1 MYSGAREAWIG
12 ENDWVNDTTGKTTN
26 KSKVHSIPQ
35 IFLIFLLLF
44 LGGCSGKTVVTYIP
58 PEKPEAACR
67 QSEPSEDINLAADA
81 LRQHFA
87 DWQGTRY
94 KLGGIS
100 HDGVDCSG
108 FTQLTYR
115 EVFGIDL
122 PRTVK
127 EQLKTGA
134 RIAGTDLQPGDLLF
148 FKVGRAQRHVGIY
161 LQKNLFMH
169 ASQSRGVVISTLNN
183 AYWRKRLWQAHR
195 VQAEADLQRLSAGNT
210 QQSPTA
216 DS

>member
-1 MYSGAREAWIG
+1 M
-12 ENDWVNDTTGKTTN
+12 NDTAGKTTN
-26 KSKVHSIPQ
+26 KSKVHSILK
-35 IFLIFLLLF
+35 IFLVILLFF
-44 LGGCSGKTVVTYIP
+44 LGGCGSKTVVTYIP
-58 PEKPEAACR
+58 HQLPEVTR
-67 QSEPSEDINLAADA
+67 QQSEPSEDINSAVEA
-81 LRQHFA
+81 LQQHFA

-108 FTQLTYR
+108 FTQLTYK

-122 PRTVK
+122 PRTVR
-127 EQLKTGA
+127 EQLKTGT
-134 RIAGTDLQPGDLLF
+134 RIAETALQPGDLLF
-148 FKVGRAQRHVGIY
+148 FKVGRVQRHVGIY

-169 ASQSRGVVISTLNN
+169 ASQSKGVIISTLNN

-195 VQAEADLQRLSAGNT
+195 VQAEADLQRLSAGRM
-210 QQSPTA
+210 QQSLAA